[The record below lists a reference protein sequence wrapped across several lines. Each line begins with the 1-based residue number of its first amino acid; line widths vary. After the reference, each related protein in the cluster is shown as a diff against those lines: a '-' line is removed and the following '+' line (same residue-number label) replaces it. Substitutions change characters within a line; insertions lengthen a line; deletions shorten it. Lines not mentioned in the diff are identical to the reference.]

1 MNESKRERL
10 MSWLSQSL
18 NRKFAVGTAAGLLVS
33 SLFFLVL
40 FVSLYRGQ
48 LERERASAAGQWS
61 RLVSIELGEMLELGD
76 AGALASMLGR
86 LDGEPGILSVRLT
99 DPSGEVRYASDPAAL
114 GTHLPVANGGILGT
128 RLIRDPDGREILRSV
143 TPLGGASCP
152 GCAETGGD
160 GPAGGLLYLDLDA
173 GPINDS
179 ARATTLLLMGSGAL
193 IVLVNIAGGWWFIRR
208 YVIRPVE
215 QLSDVSLRL
224 TQGDLDARLAL
235 PGEDEFSALAAR
247 FNTMAEGLKDKIR
260 QLEDKEVFLQA
271 LVDAIPDGIRVI
283 DEDYRV
289 VLSNATYRLQ
299 HGFGTEQEVP
309 EYCYAATHDRTSPC
323 PETLTLCS
331 LKEVTETR
339 EPLRLVHRHTRADGS
354 PLEVEVYA
362 APLCT
367 SLGGRPRRMVVES
380 IRDLQQQVRFSH
392 EQRLSELGRLAAG
405 VAHEIHNPLSA
416 VRMALHAAEQIG
428 AQAEPDR
435 DLLSDYLQ
443 LVDHEVEKCIQVT
456 ERLLKLSIPP
466 PSVEELVTLDR
477 VIEDTLK
484 LLGWEAQNRSV
495 QIRFSAEGSP
505 LRVLATDSDLRMM
518 ALNLAQNACHAM
530 PEGGSLAV
538 RCWREAG
545 EVAVTFED
553 SGVGI
558 EPLDL
563 ARIFDPFFSR
573 RADGVA
579 GTGLGL
585 SITKTIVEG
594 HGGRISVES
603 TLGKGSRFKVTLA
616 DADAPTDADA
626 AVDMASSEA

>member
-1 MNESKRERL
+1 

-405 VAHEIHNPLSA
+405 VAHEIHNPLAA

-603 TLGKGSRFKVTLA
+603 TLGKGSRFTVTLA
-616 DADAPTDADA
+616 DADAPTSDADA